1 MFKINQHQP
10 NSVLG
15 DFDYEKQS
23 FEDLDIN
30 PYEVV
35 VAVAKKAREINEK
48 AQKYLSNEYE
58 IHPANIALKKIESE
72 EIDFTYEDE
81 QSKSSEDAS
90 KEE

>member
-1 MFKINQHQP
+1 MKNNQHQQ
-10 NSVLG
+10 NKVLG

-58 IHPANIALKKIESE
+58 IHPANIALKKIETE
-72 EIDFTYEDE
+72 EIEFSYEDE
-81 QSKSSEDAS
+81 QPKPSEDAT
-90 KEE
+90 KED